1 MAYLAFARKYRPQDF
16 TQVVGQDEAVAA
28 LTKALEDNR
37 LHHAYIFSGTRGVG
51 KTTLARILAKSLN
64 CLEYDGPT
72 VKPCGKCASC
82 TDIAAGKSID
92 VIEIDG
98 ASNTGVDNI
107 RELRESVKFAPS
119 YSRYKVYIIDEV
131 HRISQQAFDAL
142 LKTLEEPPAH
152 VKFVFA
158 TTELNKVP
166 ITILSRCQKFT
177 FNLVSRDN
185 IIKKLKYIAECEGIT
200 VDDDIYR
207 YIAKAS
213 LGSIRDSESIFDQI
227 VPLLS
232 SGADFEGVLDVL
244 GEIKEFAILDF
255 VEALFKKDSA
265 KALTMIDDVIKQGKD
280 LEKYVDNIIEVLR
293 NVMLTKLLKD
303 SAKKVVEL
311 PDELQNRTN
320 ALAAAIDPGF
330 IVRAIDSF
338 IDIKRV
344 SRYIDSMRI
353 PFEVAVVRL
362 MYAKPAAAR
371 PAAARPAAAQAAR
384 PAQPAAA
391 PRPQASPAPQPRP
404 AANPAP
410 NPAVKPMAQATP
422 ASPSSAPQAATSQ
435 QAKPTAPLGSVASV
449 FNEFAP
455 AAKATNNNAQ
465 PAVNAGGTLNQANLA
480 NVWQQCVA
488 TIAKNKVILL
498 GVMNVAKV
506 VAVKGRSVVI
516 GFPRN
521 CAFQKETFERQA
533 NKEYIEQ
540 VFMRALGCEV
550 KFLTQLLDETIAQE
564 APKNTA
570 AEFVNDVMDAF
581 GGEMI

>member
-28 LTKALEDNR
+28 LTKALDDNR

-51 KTTLARILAKSLN
+51 KTTLARILAKSVN
-64 CLEYDGPT
+64 CLEYDAPT
-72 VKPCGKCASC
+72 KTPCGKCASC
-82 TDIAAGKSID
+82 LDIAAGKSID

-119 YSRYKVYIIDEV
+119 YSRFKVYIIDEV

-142 LKTLEEPPAH
+142 LKTLEEPPSH

-185 IIKKLKYIAECEGIT
+185 IIKKLKYIAECEGIS

-232 SGADFEGVLDVL
+232 NGVDFDGVLDVL

-255 VEALFKKDSA
+255 VEALFKKDS
-265 KALTMIDDVIKQGKD
+265 KRALTMIDDVIKQGKD
-280 LEKYVDNIIEVLR
+280 LEKYVDNIVEVLR

-303 SAKKVVEL
+303 SAKKIVEL
-311 PDELQNRTN
+311 PDELQARTD
-320 ALAAAIDPGF
+320 ALAATIDPGF
-330 IVRAIDSF
+330 IVRSIDAF

-362 MYAKPAAAR
+362 MFSKPAAPR
-371 PAAARPAAAQAAR
+371 PAAARSAPPAATL
-384 PAQPAAA
+384 
-391 PRPQASPAPQPRP
+391 RPQASPASQPGT
-404 AANPAP
+404 AANPVS
-410 NPAVKPMAQATP
+410 NPAVKPINQV
-422 ASPSSAPQAATSQ
+422 SPSSVPQAALNQ
-435 QAKPTAPLGSVASV
+435 QAKPASLSGSVASV
-449 FNEFAP
+449 FNDFAP
-455 AAKATNNNAQ
+455 AAKIADNSVK
-465 PAVNAGGTLNQANLA
+465 PAASTVGTLNQTNLA

-506 VAVKGRSVVI
+506 VAVKGRTVMI

-521 CAFQKETFERQA
+521 CAFQKETFERQG

-540 VFMRALGCEV
+540 VFMQALGCEV

-564 APKNTA
+564 SPKNTA
-570 AEFVNDVMDAF
+570 ADFVNDVMDAF